1 MNNSFRISAGYILQ
15 CARKSGSV
23 MVDRKK
29 QGRKQS
35 MGSLVEV
42 IARALVSK
50 PDEVKVTEE
59 TDGKEI
65 LVKLQV
71 ADEDIGKI
79 IGKSGR
85 IAKAIRTVVKAAA
98 IKQNLRVTVEIV
110 EE

>member
-1 MNNSFRISAGYILQ
+1 
-15 CARKSGSV
+15 
-23 MVDRKK
+23 
-29 QGRKQS
+29 
-35 MGSLVEV
+35 MGSLVEA

-50 PDEVKVTEE
+50 PDEVKVIEE
-59 TDGKEI
+59 KDGKNV

-98 IKQNLRVTVEIV
+98 IKQNLRVTVEII
-110 EE
+110 EEDR

>member
-1 MNNSFRISAGYILQ
+1 
-15 CARKSGSV
+15 
-23 MVDRKK
+23 
-29 QGRKQS
+29 

-42 IARALVSK
+42 IARALVSR
-50 PDEVKVTEE
+50 PDEVRVTEE
-59 TDGKEI
+59 VDGKNV

-98 IKQNLRVTVEIV
+98 IKQNLHVTVEIV

>member
-1 MNNSFRISAGYILQ
+1 
-15 CARKSGSV
+15 
-23 MVDRKK
+23 
-29 QGRKQS
+29 
-35 MGSLVEV
+35 MGKLVEV
-42 IARALVSK
+42 IARALVSR

-59 TDGKEI
+59 KDGRDV